1 LLCDSCSTASWD
13 YIVVTDGESLS
24 QQPFVEQFLVLEV
37 TPMVNKSLFASMLGR
52 LPKANAVNEAGGRA
66 YKLEPKHAL
75 AQVAATGTFA
85 NAFYSTAEAQL
96 DELLELID
104 QVDDNQYLAKLA
116 IYARQKA
123 FMKDMPAALLV
134 ALSVRDTELM
144 HQVFD
149 RVVDN
154 GRVLRTVFQMIRS
167 GRFKDKAGKSR
178 IGLSSS
184 VQRAFQRW
192 LNTASVGKLLSA
204 SIGNDPSLRDI
215 LRMARPTPKDNARRA
230 MFGWLTDKSIDKWAP
245 ATEADLPVE
254 VQSLI
259 AYRNSESEEAQA
271 LIVGGL
277 DNVRWDLLSD
287 AAKGPKIWAA
297 LARKMG
303 SQALRM
309 NLNTLLRHDVFNVE
323 QLSSTDQSGSDER
336 LGQAFN
342 NMVDYVADR
351 IADEKEIRASK
362 QFPYQYFTAY
372 LNADDNVP
380 QKIKTALHKAAEFAC
395 GNVPELPGPVV
406 IGLDTSGSMSSSVTG
421 DRGRGATSKMRCID
435 VAALFAA
442 AILRR
447 NPDSVVIPFDTAAY
461 DAKMDPND
469 SILSIAERLA
479 KYGGGGTDC
488 SLPLVAASQQ
498 HAMRKF
504 AGVVLVS
511 DNESWVGTGRG
522 GSTGVMTAWEAFV
535 ANQRKLAGKEA
546 CPKLVC
552 IDLQPYRTVQ
562 ACERA
567 DIMNIGGYS
576 DSVFNVISSFLAD
589 NDQRFVAEVE
599 AIKL

>member
-1 LLCDSCSTASWD
+1 MA
-13 YIVVTDGESLS
+13 
-24 QQPFVEQFLVLEV
+24 
-37 TPMVNKSLFASMLGR
+37 NKSLFASLTSR
-52 LPKANAVNEAGGRA
+52 LPRANAVNEAGGRA

-75 AQVAATGTFA
+75 AQVAATGTFG
-85 NAFYSTAEAQL
+85 NAFYSTADTQL
-96 DELLELID
+96 AEVLKLID
-104 QVDDNQYLAKLA
+104 EVDDNQYLAKLA
-116 IYARQKA
+116 LYAREKA

-144 HQVFD
+144 HRVFD

-167 GRFKDKAGKSR
+167 GQFKNKAGKGR
-178 IGLSSS
+178 VGLSSS

-230 MFGWLTDKSIDKWAP
+230 MFGWLTDKSIEKWAP

-254 VQSLI
+254 VQSMI

-271 LIVGGL
+271 LIAGGL

-287 AAKGPKIWAA
+287 AAKGPKVWAA

-303 SQALRM
+303 PQALRM
-309 NLNTLLRHDVFNVE
+309 NLNTLLRHDV
-323 QLSSTDQSGSDER
+323 LATS
-336 LGQAFN
+336 A
-342 NMVDYVADR
+342 MVDYVAER
-351 IADEKEIRASK
+351 ITDESEIRRSK
-362 QFPYQYFTAY
+362 QFPYQYFAAY

-380 QKIKTALHKAAEFAC
+380 QKIKTALHKAAEIAC

-406 IGLDTSGSMSSSVTG
+406 IGLDTSGSMSCAVTG
-421 DRGRGATSKMRCID
+421 HRGRGATSKMRCID

-447 NPDSVVIPFDTAAY
+447 NPDSVVIPFDTSAY
-461 DAKMDPND
+461 DVKIDPND

-488 SLPLVAASQQ
+488 SLPLVAANQK
-498 HAMRKF
+498 HAKRKF
-504 AGVVLVS
+504 AGIVLVS
-511 DNESWVGTGRG
+511 DNESWVGTGRH

-546 CPKLVC
+546 NPKLVC
-552 IDLQPYRTVQ
+552 IDLQPYQTVQ

-567 DIMNIGGYS
+567 DIMNIGGFS
-576 DSVFNVISSFLAD
+576 DAVFNVISAFLAD
-589 NDQRFVAEVE
+589 NNLRFVAEVE
-599 AIKL
+599 AIEL

>member
-1 LLCDSCSTASWD
+1 MIQLDIIPFQTSNFSLQTSTMA
-13 YIVVTDGESLS
+13 
-24 QQPFVEQFLVLEV
+24 
-37 TPMVNKSLFASMLGR
+37 NKSLFSSLTSR

-287 AAKGPKIWAA
+287 AAKGPKVWAA
-297 LARKMG
+297 LAPKMG

-309 NLNTLLRHDVFNVE
+309 NLNTLLRHDVLATSE
-323 QLSSTDQSGSDER
+323 
-336 LGQAFN
+336 
-342 NMVDYVADR
+342 MVDYVADR

-380 QKIKTALHKAAEFAC
+380 QKIKTALHKAAEIAC

-447 NPDSVVIPFDTAAY
+447 NPDSVVIPFDTSAY

-488 SLPLVAASQQ
+488 SLPLVAANQK
-498 HAMRKF
+498 HAKRKF
-504 AGVVLVS
+504 AGIVLVS

-546 CPKLVC
+546 SPKLVC

-576 DSVFNVISSFLAD
+576 DSVFNVISSFLTD

>member
-1 LLCDSCSTASWD
+1 MA
-13 YIVVTDGESLS
+13 
-24 QQPFVEQFLVLEV
+24 
-37 TPMVNKSLFASMLGR
+37 NKSLFASMLGR
-52 LPKANAVNEAGGRA
+52 LPKANAVNEAGGLA

-75 AQVAATGTFA
+75 AQVAATGTFG
-85 NAFYSTAEAQL
+85 NAFYSTAETQL
-96 DELLELID
+96 DEVLKLID
-104 QVDDNQYLAKLA
+104 EVDDNQYLAKLA
-116 IYARQKA
+116 LYAREKA
-123 FMKDMPAALLV
+123 FMKDMPAALLD

-144 HQVFD
+144 HRVFD

-167 GRFKDKAGKSR
+167 GQSKNKAGKGR
-178 IGLSSS
+178 VGLSSS

-230 MFGWLTDKSIDKWAP
+230 MFGWLTDKSIEKWAP

-271 LIVGGL
+271 LIAGGL
-277 DNVRWDLLSD
+277 DSVRWDLLFD
-287 AAKGPKIWAA
+287 AAKGPTVWAA

-303 SQALRM
+303 PQALRM
-309 NLNTLLRHDVFNVE
+309 NLNTLLRHDI
-323 QLSSTDQSGSDER
+323 LATS
-336 LGQAFN
+336 A
-342 NMVDYVADR
+342 MVDYVADR
-351 IADEKEIRASK
+351 IADESEIRRSK
-362 QFPYQYFTAY
+362 QFPYQYFAAY

-380 QKIKTALHKAAEFAC
+380 QKIKTALHKAAEIAC

-406 IGLDTSGSMSSSVTG
+406 IGLDTSGSMSSAVTG
-421 DRGRGATSKMRCID
+421 HRGRGATSKMRCID

-447 NPDSVVIPFDTAAY
+447 NPHSVVIPFDTSAY

-488 SLPLVAASQQ
+488 SLPLVAANQK
-498 HAMRKF
+498 HAKRKF
-504 AGVVLVS
+504 AGIVLVS
-511 DNESWVGTGRG
+511 DNESWVGTGRH
-522 GSTGVMTAWEAFV
+522 GSTGVMTAWETFV

-546 CPKLVC
+546 NPKLVC
-552 IDLQPYRTVQ
+552 IDLQPYQTVQ
-562 ACERA
+562 ACERT
-567 DIMNIGGYS
+567 DIMNIGGFS
-576 DSVFNVISSFLAD
+576 DAVFNVISAFLAD
-589 NDQRFVAEVE
+589 NNQRFVAEVE
-599 AIKL
+599 AIEL

>member
-1 LLCDSCSTASWD
+1 
-13 YIVVTDGESLS
+13 
-24 QQPFVEQFLVLEV
+24 
-37 TPMVNKSLFASMLGR
+37 MLGR
-52 LPKANAVNEAGGRA
+52 LPKANAVNEAGGLA

-75 AQVAATGTFA
+75 AQVAATGTFG
-85 NAFYSTAEAQL
+85 NAFYSTAETQL
-96 DELLELID
+96 DEVLKLID
-104 QVDDNQYLAKLA
+104 EVDDNQYLAKLA
-116 IYARQKA
+116 LYAREKA

-144 HQVFD
+144 HRVFD

-167 GRFKDKAGKSR
+167 GQFKNKAGKGR
-178 IGLSSS
+178 VGLSSS
-184 VQRAFQRW
+184 LQRAFQRW

-230 MFGWLTDKSIDKWAP
+230 MFGWLTDKSIEKWAP

-259 AYRNSESEEAQA
+259 EYRNSESEEGQA
-271 LIVGGL
+271 LIAGGL

-287 AAKGPKIWAA
+287 AAKGPTVWAA

-303 SQALRM
+303 PQALRM
-309 NLNTLLRHDVFNVE
+309 NLNTLLRHDV
-323 QLSSTDQSGSDER
+323 LATS
-336 LGQAFN
+336 A
-342 NMVDYVADR
+342 MVDYVADR
-351 IADEKEIRASK
+351 IADESEIRRSK
-362 QFPYQYFTAY
+362 QFPYQYFAAY

-380 QKIKTALHKAAEFAC
+380 QKIKTALHKAAEIAC
-395 GNVPELPGPVV
+395 GNVPELPGAVV
-406 IGLDTSGSMSSSVTG
+406 IGLDTSGSMSCAVTG
-421 DRGRGATSKMRCID
+421 NRGHRNGTQCATSKMRCID

-447 NPDSVVIPFDTAAY
+447 NLDSVVIPFDTSAY

-488 SLPLVAASQQ
+488 SLPLVAANQKY
-498 HAMRKF
+498 ANRKF
-504 AGVVLVS
+504 AGIVLVS
-511 DNESWVGTGRG
+511 DNESWVGTGRH

-546 CPKLVC
+546 NPKLVC
-552 IDLQPYRTVQ
+552 IDLQPYQTVQ

-567 DIMNIGGYS
+567 DIMNIGGFS
-576 DSVFNVISSFLAD
+576 DSVFNVISAFLAD
-589 NDQRFVAEVE
+589 NNQRFFAEVE
-599 AIKL
+599 AIEL

>member
-1 LLCDSCSTASWD
+1 MA
-13 YIVVTDGESLS
+13 
-24 QQPFVEQFLVLEV
+24 
-37 TPMVNKSLFASMLGR
+37 NKSLFASLTNR
-52 LPKANAVNEAGGRA
+52 LPRANAVNEAGGRA

-75 AQVAATGTFA
+75 AQVAATGTFG
-85 NAFYSTAEAQL
+85 NAFYSTAETQL
-96 DELLELID
+96 DEVLKLID
-104 QVDDNQYLAKLA
+104 EVDDNQYLAKLA
-116 IYARQKA
+116 LYAREKA

-144 HQVFD
+144 HRVFD

-167 GRFKDKAGKSR
+167 GQFKNKAGHGR
-178 IGLSSS
+178 VGLSSS

-192 LNTASVGKLLSA
+192 LNTASVGKLLIA

-230 MFGWLTDKSIDKWAP
+230 MFGWLTDKSIEKWAP

-271 LIVGGL
+271 LIAGGL

-287 AAKGPKIWAA
+287 AAKGPKVWTA

-303 SQALRM
+303 PQALRM
-309 NLNTLLRHDVFNVE
+309 NLNTLLRHDVLAVSAMVE
-323 QLSSTDQSGSDER
+323 
-336 LGQAFN
+336 
-342 NMVDYVADR
+342 YVADR
-351 IADEKEIRASK
+351 IADESEIRRSK
-362 QFPYQYFTAY
+362 QFPYQYFAAY

-380 QKIKTALHKAAEFAC
+380 QKIKTALHKAAEIAC

-406 IGLDTSGSMSSSVTG
+406 IGLDTSGSMSSAVTG
-421 DRGRGATSKMRCID
+421 NRGRGATSKMRCID

-447 NPDSVVIPFDTAAY
+447 NPDSVVIPFDTSAY
-461 DAKMDPND
+461 DAKIDPND

-488 SLPLVAASQQ
+488 SLPLVAANQK
-498 HAMRKF
+498 HAKRKF
-504 AGVVLVS
+504 AGIVLVS
-511 DNESWVGTGRG
+511 DNESWVGTGRH
-522 GSTGVMTAWEAFV
+522 GSTGVMTAWEAF
-535 ANQRKLAGKEA
+535 ASNQRKLAGKEA
-546 CPKLVC
+546 APKLVN
-552 IDLQPYRTVQ
+552 IDLQPYQTVQ

-567 DIMNIGGYS
+567 DIMNIGGFS
-576 DSVFNVISSFLAD
+576 DSVFNVISAFLAD
-589 NDQRFVAEVE
+589 NNQRFVAEVE
-599 AIKL
+599 AIEL

>member
-1 LLCDSCSTASWD
+1 MA
-13 YIVVTDGESLS
+13 
-24 QQPFVEQFLVLEV
+24 
-37 TPMVNKSLFASMLGR
+37 NKSLFASLTSR
-52 LPKANAVNEAGGRA
+52 LPRANAVNEAGGRA
-66 YKLEPKHAL
+66 YKLDPKHAL
-75 AQVAATGTFA
+75 AQVAATGTFG
-85 NAFYSTAEAQL
+85 NAFYSTAETQL
-96 DELLELID
+96 DEVLKLID
-104 QVDDNQYLAKLA
+104 EVDDNQYLAKLA
-116 IYARQKA
+116 LYAREKA

-144 HQVFD
+144 HRVFD

-167 GRFKDKAGKSR
+167 GQFKNKAGKGR
-178 IGLSSS
+178 VGLSSS

-230 MFGWLTDKSIDKWAP
+230 MFGWLTDKSIEKWAP

-271 LIVGGL
+271 LVAGGL

-287 AAKGPKIWAA
+287 AAKGPTVWAA

-303 SQALRM
+303 PQALRM
-309 NLNTLLRHDVFNVE
+309 NLNTLLRHDV
-323 QLSSTDQSGSDER
+323 LATS
-336 LGQAFN
+336 A
-342 NMVDYVADR
+342 MVDYVADR
-351 IADEKEIRASK
+351 IADESEIRRSK
-362 QFPYQYFTAY
+362 QFPYQYFAAY

-380 QKIKTALHKAAEFAC
+380 QKIRTALHKAAEIAC

-406 IGLDTSGSMSSSVTG
+406 IGLDTSGSMSSAVTG
-421 DRGRGATSKMRCID
+421 NRGRGATSKMRCID

-447 NPDSVVIPFDTAAY
+447 NPDSVVIPFDTSAY
-461 DAKMDPND
+461 DAKIDPND

-488 SLPLVAASQQ
+488 SLPLVAANQK
-498 HAMRKF
+498 HAKRKF

-511 DNESWVGTGRG
+511 DNESWVGTGRH

-535 ANQRKLAGKEA
+535 ANQRKLVGKEA
-546 CPKLVC
+546 SPKLVN
-552 IDLQPYRTVQ
+552 IDLQPYQTVQ
-562 ACERA
+562 AFERA
-567 DIMNIGGYS
+567 DIMNIGGFS
-576 DSVFNVISSFLAD
+576 DSVFNVISAFLAD
-589 NDQRFVAEVE
+589 NNQRFVAEVE
-599 AIKL
+599 AIEL

>member
-1 LLCDSCSTASWD
+1 MA
-13 YIVVTDGESLS
+13 
-24 QQPFVEQFLVLEV
+24 
-37 TPMVNKSLFASMLGR
+37 NKSLFASLLGR

-66 YKLEPKHAL
+66 YQLEPKHAL
-75 AQVAATGTFA
+75 AQLASTGTFG
-85 NAFYSTAEAQL
+85 NAFYSTAETQF
-96 DELLELID
+96 DEVLKLINE
-104 QVDDNQYLAKLA
+104 VDDNQYLAKLA
-116 IYARQKA
+116 LYAREKA

-134 ALSVRDTELM
+134 ALSVRDTELF
-144 HQVFD
+144 HRVFD

-167 GRFKDKAGKSR
+167 GQFKNKAGKGR
-178 IGLSSS
+178 VGLSSS

-230 MFGWLTDKSIDKWAP
+230 LFGWLTNKEVEKWAP
-245 ATEADLPVE
+245 ATEADLSAD

-271 LIVGGL
+271 LIAGEL

-287 AAKGPKIWAA
+287 AAKGPKVWAA

-309 NLNTLLRHDVFNVE
+309 NLNTLLRHDVFNVA
-323 QLSSTDQSGSDER
+323 SDNSDN
-336 LGQAFN
+336 LIA
-342 NMVDYVADR
+342 YVATR
-351 IADEKEIRASK
+351 IADESEIRRSK
-362 QFPYQYFTAY
+362 QFPYQYFAAY

-380 QKIKTALHKAAEFAC
+380 QKIKTALHKAAEIAC
-395 GNVPELPGPVV
+395 GNVAELPGPVV
-406 IGLDTSGSMSSSVTG
+406 IGLDTSGSMSCAVMG
-421 DRGRGATSKMRCID
+421 NRGRGTTSKMRCID

-447 NPDSVVIPFDTAAY
+447 NPDSVVIPFDTSVY
-461 DAKMDPND
+461 DAKIDPND

-479 KYGGGGTDC
+479 NYGGGGTDC
-488 SLPLVAASQQ
+488 SLPLVAANQKY
-498 HAMRKF
+498 AKRKF
-504 AGVVLVS
+504 VGMVLVS
-511 DNESWVGTGRG
+511 DNESWVGTGRN

-546 CPKLVC
+546 NPKLIN
-552 IDLQPYRTVQ
+552 IDLQPYQTVQ

-567 DIMNIGGYS
+567 DIMNIGGFS
-576 DSVFNVISSFLAD
+576 DAVFNVLSAFLAD
-589 NDQRFVAEVE
+589 NHQRFVAEVE
-599 AIKL
+599 AIEL